1 MAWEGRGACQV
12 IHQAGPALQ
21 VLESGLRLLF
31 SFFFSISLKAT
42 HFIFQLSEILIRQ
55 LPTHAHYLLF
65 SLLFVF
71 QRSKSTF
78 LFLFFLVC
86 FFLFFFPTKPL
97 LRQFFFFLRFTA
109 KLRGSYRCFLYTLCP
124 LNMHRLPHYQHPHQ
138 RETLVTTS
146 ELTWGHHNYLKFTF
160 RFTPGVTCSVNLGKC
175 ITTCNHHCDTRQS
188 IFTALKTCVLY
199 QFISIYPLISLWPPL
214 IFFLF
219 P

>member
-55 LPTHAHYLLF
+55 LPTHAHDLLF

-86 FFLFFFPTKPL
+86 FFLFFFHTKPL
-97 LRQFFFFLRFTA
+97 LRQFFFFFKVHSKIEG
-109 KLRGSYRCFLYTLCP
+109 KLQVFPVHP
-124 LNMHRLPHYQHPHQ
+124 LPPEHASPSPLS
-138 RETLVTTS
+138 TS
-146 ELTWGHHNYLKFTF
+146 PPEGN
-160 RFTPGVTCSVNLGKC
+160 TCYN
-175 ITTCNHHCDTRQS
+175 Q
-188 IFTALKTCVLY
+188 
-199 QFISIYPLISLWPPL
+199 
-214 IFFLF
+214 
-219 P
+219 